1 MTSHQNWKSE
11 KFLKKLVF
19 YYINHDNLNLFSAIY
34 SGVPN
39 KRVGW
44 NKHVG
49 GKISQKLI
57 NMLFL
62 INMLVGNNGMKLM
75 QI

>member
-1 MTSHQNWKSE
+1 MGRFSNSDITMIKHSLHWE
-11 KFLKKLVF
+11 KIG
-19 YYINHDNLNLFSAIY
+19 YGY

-44 NKHVG
+44 N
-49 GKISQKLI
+49 ISQKLI

-62 INMLVGNNGMKLM
+62 INVLVGNFGML
-75 QI
+75 INAN

>member
-1 MTSHQNWKSE
+1 M
-11 KFLKKLVF
+11 KLV
-19 YYINHDNLNLFSAIY
+19 LVY

-49 GKISQKLI
+49 GKIFQKLI
-57 NMLFL
+57 NVLFL
-62 INMLVGNNGMKLM
+62 INMLVGNNGMKSM
-75 QI
+75 QFEGNFFFESEFIHFIE

>member
-1 MTSHQNWKSE
+1 MRQ
-11 KFLKKLVF
+11 VGG
-19 YYINHDNLNLFSAIY
+19 Y

-62 INMLVGNNGMKLM
+62 INMLEGNFEMSMSENQSQVSDLTVHFRFFW
-75 QI
+75 